1 MSQATLSLSFTDAQA
16 TAIDAAL
23 NELEAQFAALVAM
36 PAGERRRLMKMGDK
50 SEAFCRQTLSLL
62 GQNRQLVPQSMGL
75 ADVQQS
81 LDALDWMR
89 PRMQRLIRLGE
100 RLSNTDTVVGSTIMQ
115 ASLQGYALLKVAGR
129 NQGLEGLRETLGARF
144 SRRSKVP
151 EAKAA

>member
-50 SEAFCRQTLSLL
+50 SEAFCRQALSLL

-89 PRMQRLIRLGE
+89 PGMQGLIRLGE
-100 RLSNTDTVVGSTIMQ
+100 RLSNTGTALGATIMQ
-115 ASLQGYALLKVAGR
+115 ASLQGYALLKVTGR
-129 NQGLEGLRETLGARF
+129 HQGLEGLRETLGARF
-144 SRRSKVP
+144 SRRSKAP

>member
-1 MSQATLSLSFTDAQA
+1 MSQATLSLSFTEAQA

-62 GQNRQLVPQSMGL
+62 DQNRQLVPQSMGL

-115 ASLQGYALLKVAGR
+115 ASLQGYALLKVTGR

-144 SRRSKVP
+144 SRRSKAP

>member
-1 MSQATLSLSFTDAQA
+1 MSQATLSLSFTDDQA
-16 TAIDAAL
+16 IAIDAAL

-62 GQNRQLVPQSMGL
+62 DQNRQLVPQSMGL
-75 ADVQQS
+75 TDVQQS

-100 RLSNTDTVVGSTIMQ
+100 RLSNTDTVVGATIMQ
-115 ASLQGYALLKVAGR
+115 ASLQGYALLKVTGR
-129 NQGLEGLRETLGARF
+129 HQGLEGLRETLGARF
-144 SRRSKVP
+144 SRRPKVP